1 MQLEIRQRII
11 TYVLHERCTK
21 RPNNTDSANNRCELI
36 NLTSLGSFF
45 FPSNWV
51 NAHFSSALE
60 LIWTPIAFRLSLT
73 PSLPACPDSSHIICP
88 PSTIHFLT
96 VYSHP
101 PSLTSRVRPDKRQL
115 PFVSDR
121 RLFAIHLH
129 TNHGHMNVHALGDR
143 RL

>member
-51 NAHFSSALE
+51 NAHFPSALE

-101 PSLTSRVRPDKRQL
+101 PPSHPVFVRTNVSSRSSLIGGSLLSTFTLIMV
-115 PFVSDR
+115 
-121 RLFAIHLH
+121 
-129 TNHGHMNVHALGDR
+129 T
-143 RL
+143 